1 MKRLLFIPKSISFKL
16 YLLLV
21 ILLIISFSGIMYFN
35 ISSYTKHLNES
46 VINSAI
52 QASDLI
58 KRSTRYSMLKNDREN
73 LAQIITT
80 VAKENGVEGIRIY
93 NKPGGIAFSDNPN
106 EIGNQVDKNA
116 EQCYVCH
123 GKEPAPVSLSPKNR
137 IRILTSQEGYRILGL
152 INPIE
157 NEPDCFNAD
166 CHAHSPKDKLLGLLD
181 VKMSLK
187 SVDEE
192 TQKTRKKMILFSSI
206 MILITAL
213 LFAGFIIRLIHIP
226 IRKLTKGTKE
236 VANLNLNYKIDFKSS
251 DEIGELAK
259 SFNKMTEELKA
270 ANEANQQW
278 AATLEKRIQEKSEEL
293 KKAQAHMILVEK
305 IASLGKLSAV
315 VAHEINNP
323 LSGILT
329 YASLCLK
336 MAQNHSLSQEE
347 KNSLLK
353 YLTIIKDETKRCGEI
368 VKNLLVFAKK
378 DFGKWSEESLHKIIR
393 NSIQLVKHN
402 IVMKELELIEEYADG
417 NDIIFCDPI
426 GIQHIFVALFI
437 NAIEATSKGGKL
449 KVKTELING
458 GNDFHIMVSDTG
470 CGIPEDIIPHIFE
483 PFFSTKESSG
493 LGLAV
498 VYSIIEQHE
507 GKIEVES
514 KLNEGTTFFI
524 QLPRRPL
531 RNKKELEITQNLP
544 SA

>member
-1 MKRLLFIPKSISFKL
+1 
-16 YLLLV
+16 
-21 ILLIISFSGIMYFN
+21 
-35 ISSYTKHLNES
+35 
-46 VINSAI
+46 
-52 QASDLI
+52 
-58 KRSTRYSMLKNDREN
+58 
-73 LAQIITT
+73 
-80 VAKENGVEGIRIY
+80 
-93 NKPGGIAFSDNPN
+93 
-106 EIGNQVDKNA
+106 
-116 EQCYVCH
+116 
-123 GKEPAPVSLSPKNR
+123 
-137 IRILTSQEGYRILGL
+137 
-152 INPIE
+152 
-157 NEPDCFNAD
+157 
-166 CHAHSPKDKLLGLLD
+166 
-181 VKMSLK
+181 
-187 SVDEE
+187 
-192 TQKTRKKMILFSSI
+192 MILFSSF
-206 MILITAL
+206 MIIITAL

-236 VANLNLNYKIDFKSS
+236 VANLNLDYKIDFKSS
-251 DEIGELAK
+251 DEIGELAR

-278 AATLEKRIQEKSEEL
+278 AATLEKKIKEKSEEL

-336 MAQNHSLSQEE
+336 IAQNHSLSQDE

-353 YLTIIKDETKRCGEI
+353 YLSIIKDETKRCGDI

-378 DFGKWSEESLHKIIR
+378 DFGKWNEESLHKIIR

-402 IVMKELELIEEYADG
+402 IEMKELELIEEYTDS

-437 NAIEATSKGGKL
+437 NAIEAMSKGGKL
-449 KVKTELING
+449 KIKTESING
-458 GNDFHIMVSDTG
+458 GDEFQITVSDTG
-470 CGIPEDIIPHIFE
+470 CGIPEDILPHIFE

-507 GKIEVES
+507 GKINVES
-514 KLNEGTTFFI
+514 KPNEGTKFI
-524 QLPRRPL
+524 INLPRRPL
-531 RNKKELEITQNLP
+531 KKETNQSLLDT
-544 SA
+544 

>member
-1 MKRLLFIPKSISFKL
+1 MKRLLFIPKSLSFKL
-16 YLLLV
+16 YILLV
-21 ILLIISFSGIMYFN
+21 ILLVLSFSGIMYFN

-73 LAQIITT
+73 LAQIINTI
-80 VAKENGVEGIRIY
+80 AKENGVEGIRIY
-93 NKPGGIAFSDNPN
+93 NKPGAIAFSDNPN

-123 GKEPAPVSLSPKNR
+123 GKEPAPATLSPRNR
-137 IRILTSQEGYRILGL
+137 IRILTSKEGYRIVGL

-157 NEPDCFNAD
+157 NEPDCYNAE
-166 CHAHSPKDKLLGLLD
+166 CHAHSHKDKLLGLLD

-192 TQKTRKKMILFSSI
+192 TNRTRRKMILFSSF
-206 MILITAL
+206 MIIITAL

-236 VANLNLNYKIDFKSS
+236 VANLNLDYKIDFKSS
-251 DEIGELAK
+251 DEIGELAR

-278 AATLEKRIQEKSEEL
+278 AATLEKKIKEKSEEL

-336 MAQNHSLSQEE
+336 IAQNHSLSQDE

-353 YLTIIKDETKRCGEI
+353 YLSIIKDETKRCGDI

-378 DFGKWSEESLHKIIR
+378 DFGKWNEESLHKIIR

-402 IVMKELELIEEYADG
+402 IEMKELELIEEYTDS

-437 NAIEATSKGGKL
+437 NAIEAMSKGGKL
-449 KVKTELING
+449 KIKTESVNG
-458 GNDFHIMVSDTG
+458 GDEFQITVSDTG
-470 CGIPEDIIPHIFE
+470 CGIPEDILSHIFE

-507 GKIEVES
+507 GKINVES
-514 KLNEGTTFFI
+514 KPNEGTKFI
-524 QLPRRPL
+524 INLPRRPL
-531 RNKKELEITQNLP
+531 KKETNQSLLDP
-544 SA
+544 

>member
-1 MKRLLFIPKSISFKL
+1 MKRLLFIPKSLSFKL

-21 ILLIISFSGIMYFN
+21 ILLVISFSGIMYFN

-73 LAQIITT
+73 LAQIIAT

-93 NKPGGIAFSDNPN
+93 NKPGGIAFSGNPN
-106 EIGNQVDKNA
+106 EVGTQVDKNA

-123 GKEPAPVSLSPKNR
+123 GKEPAPVTLSPKNR
-137 IRILTSQEGYRILGL
+137 IRILTSQEGYRIVGL

-157 NEPDCFNAD
+157 NEPDCYNAE

-192 TQKTRKKMILFSSI
+192 TNRTRKKMILFSSI

-236 VANLNLNYKIDFKSS
+236 VANLNLDYKIDFKSS
-251 DEIGELAK
+251 DEIGELAQ

-278 AATLEKRIQEKSEEL
+278 AATLEKKIQEKSEEL

-336 MAQNHSLSQEE
+336 MAQNQSISQEE

-353 YLTIIKDETKRCGEI
+353 YLSIIKDETKRCGEI

-378 DFGKWSEESLHKIIR
+378 DFGKWSDESLHKIIR

-402 IVMKELELIEEYADG
+402 IEIKELELIEEFTDG

-437 NAIEATSKGGKL
+437 NAIDAMSKGGKL
-449 KVKTELING
+449 KIKTELING
-458 GNDFHIMVSDTG
+458 GNEFQITVSDTG
-470 CGIPEDIIPHIFE
+470 CGIPEDILPHIFE

-498 VYSIIEQHE
+498 VYSIVEQHE
-507 GKIEVES
+507 GKIDVES
-514 KLNEGTTFFI
+514 KPNEGTKFI
-524 QLPRRPL
+524 INLPRRPL
-531 RNKKELEITQNLP
+531 KKENNQTLLKV
-544 SA
+544 